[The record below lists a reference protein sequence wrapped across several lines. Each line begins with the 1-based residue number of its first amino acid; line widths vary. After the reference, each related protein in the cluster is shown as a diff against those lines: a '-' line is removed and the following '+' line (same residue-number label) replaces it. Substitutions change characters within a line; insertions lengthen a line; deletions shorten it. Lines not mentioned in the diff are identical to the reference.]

1 MSEVIQRSEQ
11 TQNGGTFA
19 KVFGWLVTAVCFS
32 LIGWFANMWL
42 PKGGASAMPQ
52 QPPSAP
58 SVTVEEAV
66 DEPFN
71 PVDNFVAHVEAV
83 KEVDILPQIDG
94 YITEVKFEEGCTVK
108 EGDVLFV
115 IDSERYSATLELRES
130 QLASAEAAVGQAES
144 EVKRA
149 EAEVDRTQRLYN
161 RLQKADKRG
170 ITESELDSAETGL
183 AAAKASLAQA
193 KSGVISAKAGVMQAK
208 ANIALAKF
216 DTKHTKVYAPI
227 SGQIGKALVHV
238 GDYVSPSKGAMAR
251 IVQMDPIRVTFP
263 MTDRDYISWR
273 QEIVSSGDK
282 DDLGNRHLELVLP
295 NGTRYNERGEWDFAD
310 NEMSSATAS
319 MMVRLSFK
327 NPNGVLIPNTY
338 VTLNSMSSNPKHFL
352 TIPET
357 AILDFENGTGVWV
370 VQEDG
375 TAKQTMVKVHGTYH
389 GRTAVSEGLATGDK
403 VVNEGCHK
411 VKAGDK
417 LNIRK
422 SGVGEKIE
430 LPSEDQPAGDKQ

>member
-1 MSEVIQRSEQ
+1 MSEEMQKNGPE
-11 TQNGGTFA
+11 QNGGTVA
-19 KVFGWLVTAVCFS
+19 KIFGWLFTAVCFS

-42 PKGGASAMPQ
+42 PKGGAQAQ
-52 QPPSAP
+52 QQQAPAAP

-71 PVDNFVAHVEAV
+71 PVENFVAHVEAI

-94 YITEVKFEEGCTVK
+94 YITEVKFEEGRMVK
-108 EGDVLFV
+108 AGEVLFE
-115 IDSERYSATLELRES
+115 IDSERYNATLELRES

-149 EAEVDRTQRLYN
+149 EAEVDRTQRLYT

-193 KSGVISAKAGVMQAK
+193 KSGVVSARAGVMQAK

-238 GDYVSPSKGAMAR
+238 GDYVAPSKGAMAR

-263 MTDRDYISWR
+263 MTDRDYIRWR
-273 QEIVSSGDK
+273 QEMVASGAK
-282 DDLGNRHLELVLP
+282 NNLGNRHLELVLP

-310 NEMSSATAS
+310 NEMSPQTAS

-338 VTLNSMSSNPKHFL
+338 VTLNSASANPKHFL
-352 TIPET
+352 TVPET
-357 AILDFENGTGVWV
+357 AILDFEGGTGVWV
-370 VQEDG
+370 VQQDG
-375 TAKQTMVKVHGTYH
+375 TAKQTLVKVHGTYH
-389 GRTAVSEGLATGDK
+389 GRSAISEGLAAGDK
-403 VVNEGCHK
+403 VVDEGCHK
-411 VKAGDK
+411 VKPFDK

-430 LPSEDQPAGDKQ
+430 LPSDNPPADENK